1 MLRLTLFFW
10 AFAFIACGPIEI
22 PNPIIDA
29 GLGGSGGSAG
39 FGGAE
44 GSGGSGA
51 EPYPLGDCM
60 HFDAYPGLGAA
71 CAVDADCMASTNPC
85 APAACMS
92 GQCVQLD
99 PGEGQPGACKD
110 GWFCRYLD
118 KAGPPYG
125 CCRYP
130 PKCIYDPGNNC
141 QVSGQC
147 PYFAG
152 LTCNA
157 DGFCC
162 H

>member
-1 MLRLTLFFW
+1 MLNRILFMVV
-10 AFAFIACGPIEI
+10 ALVACGPIEI

-29 GLGGSGGSAG
+29 GLGGAG
-39 FGGAE
+39 
-44 GSGGSGA
+44 GSGGSGGG
-51 EPYPLGDCM
+51 EPYPLGECM
-60 HFDAYPGLGAA
+60 TFDAYPGLGAA
-71 CAVDADCMASTNPC
+71 CATDADCMVSTNPC

-99 PGEGQPGACKD
+99 PGEGQPGKCRNG
-110 GWFCRYLD
+110 GWCRYTD
-118 KAGPPYG
+118 PSPRYACCSGPPE
-125 CCRYP
+125 
-130 PKCIYDPGNNC
+130 CIYDPANNC

-152 LTCNA
+152 LWCNP